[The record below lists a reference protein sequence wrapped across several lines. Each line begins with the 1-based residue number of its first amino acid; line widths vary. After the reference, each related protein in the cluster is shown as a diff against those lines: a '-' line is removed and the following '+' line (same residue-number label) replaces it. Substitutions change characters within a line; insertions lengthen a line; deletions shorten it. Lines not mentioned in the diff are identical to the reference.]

1 MYQIIN
7 EKTMIKIYR
16 YNQLR
21 NTVKLDIISKGGVR
35 GTLVFDEGNVLA
47 KDFPTVTVKTEFWQ
61 EVIEG
66 SKLFKSGL
74 IKLVQTIKDDGED
87 TAQDSQ
93 EGEFK
98 EEPDITT
105 PQQAIEYVANN
116 FGERAMNR
124 NMAVG
129 IAKKHGVKF
138 PNLGK

>member
-74 IKLVQTIKDDGED
+74 IKLVQTIDDGESVV
-87 TAQDSQ
+87 QESQ

>member
-1 MYQIIN
+1 
-7 EKTMIKIYR
+7 MIKIYR

-66 SKLFKSGL
+66 SKLFKNGL
-74 IKLVQTIKDDGED
+74 IKLVQTIDDGES
-87 TAQDSQ
+87 AVQESQ

>member
-1 MYQIIN
+1 
-7 EKTMIKIYR
+7 MIKIYR

-74 IKLVQTIKDDGED
+74 IKLVQTIDDGES
-87 TAQDSQ
+87 AVHESQ

>member
-1 MYQIIN
+1 MYSPIN

-93 EGEFK
+93 ESEFK

>member
-1 MYQIIN
+1 M
-7 EKTMIKIYR
+7 TKIYR

-35 GTLVFDEGNVLA
+35 GTLIFDEGNVLA

-66 SKLFKSGL
+66 SKLFKNGV
-74 IKLVQTIKDDGED
+74 IKLVQTIDDGES
-87 TAQDSQ
+87 AVQESQ

>member
-1 MYQIIN
+1 
-7 EKTMIKIYR
+7 MIKIYR

-74 IKLVQTIKDDGED
+74 IKLVQTIDDGESVV
-87 TAQDSQ
+87 QESH

>member
-1 MYQIIN
+1 
-7 EKTMIKIYR
+7 MIKIYR

-87 TAQDSQ
+87 SAQESQ
-93 EGEFK
+93 ESEFK